1 MIGIYSIDG
10 TVITKRIESA
20 VSMPDTTKVEKKLL
34 SGRYVIQT
42 IGTAGALLNVTAYAN
57 MQQKNEID
65 RLEKTGAPII
75 VVFDDVK
82 YTGLIKSAPIS
93 ERIMKNVFHIS
104 FTLNVNEQEAV

>member
-34 SGRYVIQT
+34 SGRYVVQT
-42 IGTAGALLNVTAYAN
+42 IGTAGALLNVTAYTN

>member
-1 MIGIYSIDG
+1 MIGIYSLDG
-10 TVITKRIESA
+10 TLITKRIESA
-20 VSMPDTTKVEKKLL
+20 VSMPDTTKVERKLL

-57 MQQKNEID
+57 MQQKLEID

>member
-1 MIGIYSIDG
+1 MIGIYGIDG

-34 SGRYVIQT
+34 SGRYVVQT

>member
-10 TVITKRIESA
+10 TLITKRIESA

-34 SGRYVIQT
+34 SGRYVVQT